1 MRSTR
6 QRLAAVTLLGGLTTL
21 GIGLTAGPASAAL
34 NTECSG
40 IIGQAQSGSLHA
52 TGTPSAGSDVV
63 AGSAV
68 NFSGAW
74 NDADYEETDRFY
86 VCGSVDGNY
95 SAAMSSMEKPLDND
109 GSFSAPVAVPANLPV
124 GSNVCLV
131 GDVRGRLISGEL
143 EHDMTSE
150 TLCYRVA
157 AAVTTTTEA
166 PTTTTTLAPVVEP
179 AVIEAGTPSAPAVE
193 VAPAPAPE
201 EAPVAMPVLPRTG
214 RGLDLLAGFG
224 GIAVALGGAARFLG
238 RRRPAE
244 G

>member
-124 GSNVCLV
+124 GTVHWTSAHVPEVVPAADL
-131 GDVRGRLISGEL
+131 GRLEL
-143 EHDMTSE
+143 LRLFDYHLGADAT
-150 TLCYRVA
+150 
-157 AAVTTTTEA
+157 A
-166 PTTTTTLAPVVEP
+166 P
-179 AVIEAGTPSAPAVE
+179 G
-193 VAPAPAPE
+193 
-201 EAPVAMPVLPRTG
+201 
-214 RGLDLLAGFG
+214 
-224 GIAVALGGAARFLG
+224 
-238 RRRPAE
+238 RPA

>member
-1 MRSTR
+1 MRSMR

-34 NTECSG
+34 NTECTG

-52 TGTPSAGSDVV
+52 SSTPAAASEVPVGS
-63 AGSAV
+63 SI
-68 NFSGAW
+68 NFSGSW
-74 NDADYEETDRFY
+74 NDNDYEETDRFY
-86 VCGSVDGNY
+86 VCGTVDGNY
-95 SAAMSSMEKPLDND
+95 NAGLSSMEKPLDND
-109 GSFSAPVAVPANLPV
+109 GSFAASVALANVPV

-131 GDVRGRLISGEL
+131 GDVRGRLMTGEL

-157 AAVTTTTEA
+157 TAVTTTTEP

-179 AVIEAGTPSAPAVE
+179 AVIEAGGPAAPAFE
-193 VAPAPAPE
+193 VTPAPATAEAPAPLAT
-201 EAPVAMPVLPRTG
+201 LPRTG
-214 RGLDLLAGFG
+214 SGIDLLAGFG
-224 GIAVALGGAARFLG
+224 GIALALGGAARFLG

>member
-1 MRSTR
+1 MRSMR

-34 NTECSG
+34 NTECTG

-52 TGTPSAGSDVV
+52 SSTPAAASEVPVGS
-63 AGSAV
+63 SI
-68 NFSGAW
+68 NFSGSW
-74 NDADYEETDRFY
+74 NANDYEETDRFY

-95 SAAMSSMEKPLDND
+95 SAALSSMEKPLDND
-109 GSFSAPVAVPANLPV
+109 GSFAASVALPSNVPV

-131 GDVRGRLISGEL
+131 GDVRGRLMSGEL

-157 AAVTTTTEA
+157 TAVTTTTEA

-179 AVIEAGTPSAPAVE
+179 AVIEAGSPASPAFEVTP
-193 VAPAPAPE
+193 APAPA
-201 EAPVAMPVLPRTG
+201 EAPAPLP
-214 RGLDLLAGFG
+214 
-224 GIAVALGGAARFLG
+224 
-238 RRRPAE
+238 
-244 G
+244 